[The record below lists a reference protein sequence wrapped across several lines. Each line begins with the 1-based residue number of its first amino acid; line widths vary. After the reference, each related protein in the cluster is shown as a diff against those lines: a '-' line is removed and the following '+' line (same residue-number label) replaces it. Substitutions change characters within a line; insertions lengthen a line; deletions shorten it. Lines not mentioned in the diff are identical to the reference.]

1 MSKKAK
7 PFARIA
13 ISLPTETMVAADRL
27 ARRLD
32 RSRSWVVAE
41 AIRRFA
47 VGPDE
52 ASSGAASSPNLVRE
66 PGQAYLVQP
75 APGLGPLRLIQLEA
89 DLRLSAEE
97 RVRAAEG
104 TARLNPA
111 APAGGEQ
118 LRLFAR
124 PEDYLRWKQ
133 REASGGWG

>member
-1 MSKKAK
+1 MSKKTK

-13 ISLPTETMVAADRL
+13 ISLPTETLAAADRL

-47 VGPDE
+47 AGPGE
-52 ASSGAASSPNLVRE
+52 ASSSAPSSPNLLRE
-66 PGQAYLVQP
+66 PGQAYLVP
-75 APGLGPLRLIQLEA
+75 SGPGLGPLRLIQLEA

-104 TARLNPA
+104 TARLNQA
-111 APAGGEQ
+111 APTGGEQ
-118 LRLFAR
+118 LRFFAR
-124 PEDYLRWKQ
+124 SEDYLRWKQ